1 MIIRKKTIEKRFMG
15 YLNNLSLRKKLWLLY
30 TCCVIIPLVLTDGL
44 IAAVFIHDAK
54 KEMEKNMEMAVF
66 NASLDFRNAF
76 TPADNLSNS
85 IYIDEDLN
93 YFLERRFSANSDFY
107 TESRSAYQR
116 AGYSTLLS
124 AGNGIIGVA
133 LCADNNSIVSAGTYW
148 SIDRI
153 RDTQWYTDF
162 ENNGRVNAL
171 YFYFVEGED
180 NLPTGTNSRRISI
193 VRELD
198 HFGELPSEKV
208 LRIDIDYAKISE
220 EFSVSRY
227 GSDIY
232 ICDGDIIVISTK
244 DKPNYF
250 QSFKRVNT
258 IDRKSIGYVGHMNY
272 LGKEYTIYV
281 EKPSENYFLSTI
293 KSHAFLFFVLVTINI
308 ILPLILVNLIN
319 SSFTNRLQ
327 KLSYVFDS
335 AQRDKVGLQEVDSIQ
350 GNDEIGQ
357 LTAGY
362 NNLVRRN
369 RQLIKTIYEDRIVHQ
384 KVEIEKQQAELLSM
398 RMQINPHF
406 IFNVLENLR
415 MNCIV
420 KGENETA
427 SMIERL
433 AALERESV
441 DWKTDII
448 PLSKELE
455 FIRNYLKLQAMRYG
469 DRFSFSINAEPE
481 ALKAYIPKLTLTTF
495 VENSC
500 VHGVERKSSNAM
512 ILVDCSVKDGKLI
525 MEVEDTGAGM
535 SPASCAVLEAKMRR
549 ASFSELQR
557 SSQHIG
563 MINSCLRIKM
573 IAGEE
578 NAKFTFE
585 GEENVGV
592 YLRIEMPVISESDVE
607 GESKED
613 A

>member
-1 MIIRKKTIEKRFMG
+1 MIIRKKIIEKHFMR
-15 YLNNLSLRKKLWLLY
+15 YLNNLSLRRKLWLLY
-30 TCCVIIPLVLTDGL
+30 TFCVIIPLVLTDGL

-54 KEMEKNMEMAVF
+54 KDMDKSMEMAVF
-66 NASLDFRNAF
+66 NATIDFQNAF
-76 TPADNLSNS
+76 DPANNLATS
-85 IYIDEDLN
+85 IYIQQDLN
-93 YFLERRFSANSDFY
+93 YFLETRYHSNSDFY
-107 TESRSAYQR
+107 TESRSAYAQ
-116 AGYSTLLS
+116 AGYSTILS
-124 AGNGIIGVA
+124 ANNSILDVV
-133 LCADNNSIVSAGTYW
+133 LCADNDSIVNGGAYSTVE
-148 SIDRI
+148 RI
-153 RDTQWYTDF
+153 SETQWYTDF
-162 ENNGRVNAL
+162 VDNGRKNAL
-171 YFYFVEGED
+171 YFYYVEGES
-180 NLPTGTNSRRISI
+180 NIPAQTSSRRVSI
-193 VRELD
+193 VRDLD
-198 HFGELPSEKV
+198 HYPELPSEKV
-208 LRIDIDYAKISE
+208 LRIDIDYERISE
-220 EFSVSRY
+220 AFSVSRY

-232 ICDGDIIVISTK
+232 ICDGDTIVISTK
-244 DKPNYF
+244 DKPNYTL
-250 QSFKRVNT
+250 SFKQMNAVIKKN
-258 IDRKSIGYVGHMNY
+258 IGYTATMNY
-272 LGKEYTIYV
+272 LDKEYTIYV
-281 EKPSENYFLSTI
+281 EKPSQNYFIETI
-293 KSHAFLFFVLVTINI
+293 RSHSFMFMFLVTINI
-308 ILPLILVNLIN
+308 AMPLLLVNLIN
-319 SSFTNRLQ
+319 QSFTNRLQ
-327 KLSYVFDS
+327 KLSYAFDS
-335 AQRDKVGLQEVDSIQ
+335 TQKDKIGLKEVESNQ

-357 LTAGY
+357 LMEGY

-420 KGENETA
+420 KGETETA

-448 PLSKELE
+448 PLAKELE

-469 DRFSFSINAEPE
+469 DRFSFSINADEE
-481 ALKAYIPKLTLTTF
+481 SLKAYIPKLTLTTF

-500 VHGVERKSSNAM
+500 VHGVERKSSSAM
-512 ILVDCSVKDGKLI
+512 ILIDCSVHDGKLI

-535 SPASCAVLEAKMRR
+535 SPAACATLEAKMQR
-549 ASFSELQR
+549 ASFSQLQR

-592 YLRIEMPVISESDVE
+592 YLRIEMPVITEPNTE
-607 GESKED
+607 GDSKDD

>member
-1 MIIRKKTIEKRFMG
+1 MIIRKKTIEKRFMN

-30 TCCVIIPLVLTDGL
+30 TCCVIVPLIITDGL
-44 IAAVFIHDAK
+44 IATVFIHDAK
-54 KEMEKNMEMAVF
+54 QDMEKSMEMAVF
-66 NASLDFRNAF
+66 NANIDFQNAF
-76 TPADNLSNS
+76 DPASILSNS
-85 IYIDEDLN
+85 IYINEDLN
-93 YFLERRFSANSDFY
+93 YFLERRFSANGTFY
-107 TESRSAYQR
+107 TESRSAKDD
-116 AGYSTLLS
+116 AGYSTILS
-124 AGNGIIGVA
+124 ANNSILNVVM
-133 LCADNNSIVSAGTYW
+133 CADNDSIISGGAYST
-148 SIDRI
+148 IDRI
-153 RDTQWYTDF
+153 SDTPWYTQF
-162 ENNGRVNAL
+162 VNAGRANAL
-171 YFYFVEGED
+171 YFYYVEGEA
-180 NLPTGTNSRRISI
+180 NLPSGTSTRRVSI
-193 VRELD
+193 VRDMD
-198 HFGELPSEKV
+198 HFTELPSEKI
-208 LRIDIDYAKISE
+208 LRIDIDYQRISE
-220 EFSVSRY
+220 CFSVSRY

-232 ICDGDIIVISTK
+232 ICDGDTIVISTK
-244 DKPNYF
+244 DKPNYTL
-250 QSFKRVNT
+250 SFRQMTSVIKK
-258 IDRKSIGYVGHMNY
+258 DIGYVGHINY

-281 EKPSENYFLSTI
+281 EKPSQNYFIETI
-293 KSHAFLFFVLVTINI
+293 RSHSLLFLLLVLLNI
-308 ILPLILVNLIN
+308 VLPLILVNLIN
-319 SSFTNRLQ
+319 TSFTDRLR
-327 KLSYVFDS
+327 KLSYAFDS
-335 AQRDKVGLQEVDSIQ
+335 TQKDKIGLKEVENIQ

-357 LTAGY
+357 LTEGY

-420 KGENETA
+420 KGETETA

-441 DWKTDII
+441 DWKSDII

-469 DRFSFSINAEPE
+469 DRFSFSINTDEE
-481 ALKAYIPKLTLTTF
+481 SLKAYVPKLTLTTF

-500 VHGVERKSSNAM
+500 VHGVERKSTNAM
-512 ILVDCSVKDGKLI
+512 ILIDCSVHDGKLI

-535 SPASCAVLEAKMRR
+535 SSAACAALEAKMQR
-549 ASFSELQR
+549 ASFSQLQR
-557 SSQHIG
+557 SSKHIG

-592 YLRIEMPVISESDVE
+592 YLRIEMPVITEPNTE
-607 GESKED
+607 GDAKED